1 MSEELSDKPVEADN
15 SKDTPPVSE
24 KITEV
29 VSTQASNHSAEEEV
43 KADPNLQP
51 EEVPARSNS
60 NFIFFG
66 FAAVVVILLAVV
78 VMLVITMG
86 DVSETP
92 APATLSQTAQEGKQL
107 FLQNDCN
114 NCHPK
119 EGRAGG
125 TGPRLSTTGVS
136 DDTIRN
142 TIKRGKGGMPP
153 RNLTDDQITKVIAY
167 IRAIKPPS
175 GS

>member
-1 MSEELSDKPVEADN
+1 MSEELSEKPVEVAN
-15 SKDTPPVSE
+15 SKDIPPASE
-24 KITEV
+24 KVTEV
-29 VSTQASNHSAEEEV
+29 TSTEIVDPGAEEAL
-43 KADPNLQP
+43 KAEPNLP
-51 EEVPARSNS
+51 SEEVPARGNA

-66 FAAVVVILLAVV
+66 FAAVAVILLAVV

-125 TGPRLSTTGVS
+125 TGPRLSTTGVN

-167 IRAIKPPS
+167 IRAIKPPP

>member
-1 MSEELSDKPVEADN
+1 MSEEFSDKPLEAEN
-15 SKDTPPVSE
+15 SRDIPTASE
-24 KITEV
+24 KVKEGTSTEV
-29 VSTQASNHSAEEEV
+29 ADQSAGEEI
-43 KADPNLQP
+43 KAEPNLP
-51 EEVPARSNS
+51 SEEVPARSNS
-60 NFIFFG
+60 NFVFFG
-66 FAAVVVILLAVV
+66 FAGVVFVLLAVV

-107 FLQNDCN
+107 FLQYDCN

-167 IRAIKPPS
+167 IRAIKPPP

>member
-1 MSEELSDKPVEADN
+1 MSEEISDKPAEPEQAKDVPVAAEAVN
-15 SKDTPPVSE
+15 
-24 KITEV
+24 
-29 VSTQASNHSAEEEV
+29 QSAEEE
-43 KADPNLQP
+43 AGSDPDLQATDDNSASK
-51 EEVPARSNS
+51 ETPARGNS

-66 FAAVVVILLAVV
+66 FAAVAFVLLAVV
-78 VMLVITMG
+78 VMLVITVG

-92 APATLSQTAQEGKQL
+92 APASLSQTAQEGKEI
-107 FLQNDCN
+107 FLRFDCN

-125 TGPRLSTTGVS
+125 TGPRLSTTGVN
-136 DDTIRN
+136 DDTIRS
-142 TIKRGKGGMPP
+142 TILRGKGGMPP

-167 IRAIKPPS
+167 IRAIKPPA